1 MIIITDHPV
10 KVYFAVMTDLL
21 YIEEKKTLY
30 IIYTLIY

>member
-21 YIEEKKTLY
+21 YIEKKT